1 MVEQALQAD
10 LNDTANAPAA
20 WAMLGH
26 MRLAAGQKE
35 TALEAAR
42 HAQQLAPDNGAA
54 ALLAL
59 ELLENHVPQAEPL
72 VQAYLERTP
81 ALAIRLA
88 YAKVLLD
95 QQRLAPAQVQLDA
108 AVAQAPDNLEAW
120 FTLAAT
126 HAQQGQWNDAE
137 QSLQRFTD
145 LIPTLATPEQRSAAW
160 KQAGLLGARSALAAK
175 NHGQAQQWLVAHPA
189 N

>member
-35 TALEAAR
+35 AALEAAR

-59 ELLENHVPQAEPL
+59 ELLENHVPRPS
-72 VQAYLERTP
+72 P
-81 ALAIRLA
+81 WCKPI
-88 YAKVLLD
+88 
-95 QQRLAPAQVQLDA
+95 
-108 AVAQAPDNLEAW
+108 
-120 FTLAAT
+120 
-126 HAQQGQWNDAE
+126 
-137 QSLQRFTD
+137 
-145 LIPTLATPEQRSAAW
+145 
-160 KQAGLLGARSALAAK
+160 
-175 NHGQAQQWLVAHPA
+175 
-189 N
+189 